1 MNCKICGSNRIKKFK
16 IIGEFHLNKCKDCKI
31 IFLQNSDELTSSK
44 NLYDKNYFEDYL
56 YENQVDFDNFKLT
69 AKYYLD
75 YIKHYF
81 GEIKSVLD
89 VGAGFGLF
97 VKAFREF
104 GVRAEGV
111 EISKYGVQ
119 IAKEKFG
126 IDLYNGELDKFNS
139 SEKFDLICF
148 YHSFEHIPN
157 PVQTLQAAK
166 NLLSEKGVLWLSLP
180 NVMSLDR
187 LIKKENWNGWSLPFH
202 FFHYSPKSIKNLLY
216 SNGFSKIKIQK
227 AFLNPIRLTIK
238 KSKET
243 ELEIGFQNF
252 SKTKEMIRG
261 FATLF
266 LSGQNMNVFAQK

>member
-1 MNCKICGSNRIKKFK
+1 MNCKICESIRIKKFK
-16 IIGEFHLNKCKDCKI
+16 TIGNFLLLKCKDCKV
-31 IFLQNSDELTSSK
+31 IFLQNFYEFTSSE

-56 YENQVDFDNFKLT
+56 YKIEINFDSIKST
-69 AKYYLD
+69 ARYYLD
-75 YIKHYF
+75 YIQHFYR
-81 GEIKSVLD
+81 EIKSVLD

-97 VKAFREF
+97 VKAFREL
-104 GVRAEGV
+104 GMRAEGV
-111 EISKYGVQ
+111 EVSKYSVQ
-119 IAKEKFG
+119 VAKEKFG

-166 NLLSEKGVLWLSLP
+166 NLLSKKGVLWLSLP

-202 FFHYSPKSIKNLLY
+202 LFHYSPKSIKNLLY

-227 AFLNPIRLTIK
+227 AFLNPIRLIIK
-238 KSKET
+238 NSKET

-252 SKTKEMIRG
+252 SKTKEMMRG

-266 LSGQNMNVFAQK
+266 LSDQNMNVFAQK